1 MGGARKYKI
10 KEDKE
15 MIVEGKTASGFE
27 FAVDSEKLK
36 EWRFLKCMASLMSED
51 NARRVVANVE
61 MPEMLLG
68 QRGLREL
75 EAFLQEK
82 NGRVLSEDVL
92 REAKNVLD
100 LLQER
105 EAALKN

>member
-1 MGGARKYKI
+1 
-10 KEDKE
+10 

-36 EWRFLKCMASLMSED
+36 EWKFLRCMAALMSED

-82 NGRVLSEDVL
+82 HGRVLSEDVL